1 MSALVQKSVHV
12 LRTRRANSGLMHRI
26 FLQKQISFVSVV
38 TSPGICLFDMKIQ
51 FELDKPINKRLILRR

>member
-26 FLQKQISFVSVV
+26 FLQKQKFLCVSCYEPEDM
-38 TSPGICLFDMKIQ
+38 SDMKVQ